1 MIEVLMVLQTLP
13 ETAQR
18 ALAQRLQ
25 ETCTVV
31 STMGPRLMVGRVPPH
46 GLPVLRTLPGVLAV
60 IESAADLAALPGAD
74 ALSNTEAL
82 FASAWAAQGQ
92 KKGPRAGAGL
102 DWDAP
107 GFEPPGGPP
116 R

>member
-1 MIEVLMVLQTLP
+1 MIEVLLVLQALP
-13 ETAQR
+13 EATLR

-25 ETCTVV
+25 ARCEVV
-31 STMGPRLMVGRVPPH
+31 STMGPRLRVVRLAPH
-46 GLPVLRTLPGVLAV
+46 GLPGLRALDGVQAV
-60 IESAADLAALPGAD
+60 VESAAGLAAIQGASG
-74 ALSNTEAL
+74 LSETEWL

-92 KKGPRAGAGL
+92 KQGPRAGAGL

-107 GFEPPGGPP
+107 GFKPPDAPP